1 MTKISAHQLASG
13 MLVVVRQLAKAR
25 EFSIFCHLV
34 FSRKDFMSKEITIKF
49 AVFIIELKKY
59 I

>member
-1 MTKISAHQLASG
+1 MASG

-49 AVFIIELKKY
+49 EVFIIELKIY
-59 I
+59 LIYF